1 MVTLEDEFEQ
11 FKAVHKLAI
20 LKAKMIDYY
29 ETLEQGKINLPDFQR
44 DDTPEIKANKD
55 VMYLLLTDIN
65 KFNSLY
71 EKAWNELAPILD

>member
-11 FKAVHKLAI
+11 FKAIHKLAI